1 MGKGN
6 KVTGTGSVNDV
17 DKANWTPALV
27 NMFCDGCVK
36 EIECGGKPH
45 HHFTNLGWKN
55 VMDDFNKRAGVSDFN
70 KRAGVSYNRGQLKNK
85 WYNLKKVYL
94 LWKELIG
101 KDTGL
106 GWDSIK
112 KTVDADDSWRKQRI
126 QVSKYYLVDT
136 GYPPKK
142 GYLGPYKEERYHL
155 PEFQSG
161 RQASRLREIFNHAH
175 SSLRSVIERIF
186 WGLEEEM
193 ENYKEYALI
202 SI

>member
-1 MGKGN
+1 MGKEN

-27 NMFCDGCVK
+27 NMFCDANVK

-45 HHFTNLGWKN
+45 HHFTKSGWKN
-55 VMDDFNKRAGVSDFN
+55 VMDDFN

-85 WYNLKKVYL
+85 WDNLKKEYL

-101 KDTGL
+101 KDTEL

-112 KTVDADDSWRKQRI
+112 KTVDADDSWWKQRI
-126 QVSKYYLVDT
+126 LVSKYYLVDA

-161 RQASRLREIFNHAH
+161 RQASGPREIFNHAH
-175 SSLRSVIERIF
+175 SSLRSVIERTFGVWKKKCKIIH
-186 WGLEEEM
+186 M
-193 ENYKEYALI
+193 TNK
-202 SI
+202 